1 MPVDGIFEKVNI
13 QENIPCFV
21 IRHTRSGSEIVKSH
35 WHPELEF
42 NVAFEGSS
50 RFFINGRVEDMNP
63 QHVVLINSREIHSSI
78 PHFSTEGFAI
88 TGVTLQI
95 SYPFLKSLLPNY
107 DDCYFTLTENSDKK
121 IHALVSQLN
130 SWYEQEDIPF
140 LSVLVVQQICQI
152 VYILLTE
159 CLQTK
164 KPQGN
169 DSSEKMF
176 QKLEAVLSYIH
187 DHYKQPLYTSQIA
200 ERFYFSKEYFCRF
213 FKKYTGVTFHQ
224 YLIRYR
230 VLQAEQLL
238 SNNSLT
244 ISQIAQETGFADESS
259 FIQYFRKYFNCT
271 PGKYRKQI
279 TKTLYDRVD

>member
-1 MPVDGIFEKVNI
+1 MPVHGIFEQVNI
-13 QENIPCFV
+13 QENIPGFV

-50 RFFINGRVEDMNP
+50 RFFINGRVEDMTP

-107 DDCYFTLTENSDKK
+107 DDCYFILTENADKK

-130 SWYEQEDIPF
+130 SWYEQEDTPF
-140 LSVLVVQQICQI
+140 LPVLVIQQICQI

-164 KPQGN
+164 ESQGN

-187 DHYKQPLYTSQIA
+187 DNYNQPLYTFQIA

-238 SNNSLT
+238 SKNTLT
-244 ISQIAQETGFADESS
+244 ISEIAQETGFPDESS

-271 PGKYRKQI
+271 PGKYRKEI
-279 TKTLYDRVD
+279 TPTRYDRVE